1 MRLEHLLSGVYVR
14 MLIFGF
20 DANAFSFCFFLIFVR
35 FPLFSFVYSIREKN
49 KEAGQRRLP
58 LAWMPP
64 CFIESYSSVG

>member
-1 MRLEHLLSGVYVR
+1 MHLVFV
-14 MLIFGF
+14 FPDF
-20 DANAFSFCFFLIFVR
+20 FVR